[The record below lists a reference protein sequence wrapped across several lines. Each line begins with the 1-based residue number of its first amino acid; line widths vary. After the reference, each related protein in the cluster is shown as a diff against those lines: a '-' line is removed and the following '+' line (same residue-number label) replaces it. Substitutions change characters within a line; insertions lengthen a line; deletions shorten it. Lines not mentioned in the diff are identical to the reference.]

1 MYVSLKKE
9 EQLTPEELEKQYFEK
24 LRFDSHKFIEIQ
36 KGIAACAYCEK
47 KINGNMGV
55 NYKEIQLCPKNP
67 HLFEP
72 KFFDLMERIFMK

>member
-9 EQLTPEELEKQYFEK
+9 EQLSPEELEKQYFNK

-36 KGIAACAYCEK
+36 KDIAVCAYCEK
-47 KINGNMGV
+47 KINGYMGV
-55 NYKEIQLCPKNP
+55 NYSDIQLCHKNP

-72 KFFDLMERIFMK
+72 KFFDIMERILRK